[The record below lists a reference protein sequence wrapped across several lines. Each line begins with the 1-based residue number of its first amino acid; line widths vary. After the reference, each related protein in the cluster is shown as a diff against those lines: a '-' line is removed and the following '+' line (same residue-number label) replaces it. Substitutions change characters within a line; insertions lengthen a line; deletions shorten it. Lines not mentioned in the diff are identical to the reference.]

1 MLAETISSVKQR
13 KNNITPL
20 SRRNKATSAP
30 DSRLSRFLN
39 SLQRW
44 SDNFTSPN
52 SCFIV
57 TPCRHRTRAVWHNS
71 IAHIIIS
78 EAVYTGCH
86 AMTRLIPDSKLLP
99 RSISDMLTLISND
112 FQQSACSCCVQC
124 RHGVSLLLFCRHFS
138 LFFFIHHLYLSV
150 LARLMSIMCT
160 DERSLLA
167 SWVDTPLTADWLQV
181 CFCTDPTK
189 FSKACLKKCIPYL

>member
-44 SDNFTSPN
+44 SDNFMSPN

-57 TPCRHRTRAVWHNS
+57 TPCRHRTWAVWHNS

-86 AMTRLIPDSKLLP
+86 AMTRLILDSKLLP
-99 RSISDMLTLISND
+99 RSISDILTLISND

-124 RHGVSLLLFCRHFS
+124 RHGVSLILFCRHFS
-138 LFFFIHHLYLSV
+138 LFFFYPPSLSFCPCSANVRHVHWWALSPRIMSRHAPYCWLATSLFLYWPDSV
-150 LARLMSIMCT
+150 
-160 DERSLLA
+160 
-167 SWVDTPLTADWLQV
+167 
-181 CFCTDPTK
+181 F
-189 FSKACLKKCIPYL
+189 